1 MGDKHRLIYFAERIE
16 RMSASAQQGIQQHV
30 TRPGRATST
39 NKRPGLHAM
48 GPEAVLA
55 QHVHFRI
62 SRTHLRREG
71 APAQALRPSRIQ
83 SSTRSPTTDLDPRH
97 ANETQLRGSKRVCGD
112 SKRHR
117 ERCAASSER
126 CGGSAGAAHG
136 GTRMLTRRSPRKRPF
151 ASAASAKEPD
161 GV

>member
-62 SRTHLRREG
+62 SRTHVRREG
-71 APAQALRPSRIQ
+71 APAQALRPGRIQ
-83 SSTRSPTTDLDPRH
+83 SSTRYPTTDLDPRPFRLGRH
-97 ANETQLRGSKRVCGD
+97 TSIRVRHFGHMTARCYSSRECPRTSHDAGWTTSHTLESQERGLTLRVPGP
-112 SKRHR
+112 
-117 ERCAASSER
+117 
-126 CGGSAGAAHG
+126 
-136 GTRMLTRRSPRKRPF
+136 M
-151 ASAASAKEPD
+151 PD
-161 GV
+161 NRL